1 MKHAAFPSL
10 TFSALAKSAAEMKV
24 VGDYGDFAVEQP
36 DDPAR
41 EVAVFLDH
49 EQIGWHEGWK
59 TIGKE
64 VIGVCICNLDD
75 PHAEIEIMNRDEAVA
90 FFGIGV
96 VQEWESME

>member
-1 MKHAAFPSL
+1 MKHAAFHSL

-24 VGDYGDFAVEQP
+24 VGDYGDFVVEQP